1 MTPDPDP
8 LRRAAADTPA
18 APALSDG
25 SREWSHAEL
34 DRAADRLARRLVAAG
49 TAAGDR
55 VALLL
60 PPGAEAVVAIHGVP
74 RAGAVLAPLNLK
86 WSAPERERALAALAP
101 RVILRAG
108 DVPEAGEGAT
118 ASDLPSESPEPPSP
132 HPVAPHD
139 TLAILWTSGTGGRP
153 RGVELTR
160 ENLEASARAARAH
173 LELRA
178 TDRWYAALNPAHVGG
193 LALVVRAAVVG
204 CAVHVHDGFS
214 AADLNRRIDAGDVTH
229 ASLVPVMLDRL
240 LEARGDRPAPASLRC
255 ILLGGAA
262 APLRTV
268 RRAVALGFPVALT
281 YGLTEAA
288 SQVATAPPELVRRA
302 LARSGELPGAPPLPG
317 VEIRVSEEGEILVRA
332 PTVARGYFRP
342 PAAAH
347 PAPDPGAADDA
358 REAPRPPVVDGWLH
372 TGDLGRLDE
381 HAHLRVTG
389 RLSDRIISGGV
400 NVDPSEVEAVVRRH
414 PAVLDASVLGLPD
427 PEWGERVAV
436 AVVLA
441 SDASLT
447 RDEILDFTRPHL
459 SPPKRPRALAVVR
472 ALPRNANGKVDRE
485 RLRGLDWR

>member
-8 LRRAAADTPA
+8 LRRAAADAPA

-108 DVPEAGEGAT
+108 DVPEAGEGAA
-118 ASDLPSESPEPPSP
+118 ASDLPPEAPEPPSP

-214 AADLNRRIDAGDVTH
+214 AAELNRRIDAGRSRTPRSSPSCWTGCSRRGANGRPPPRCA
-229 ASLVPVMLDRL
+229 ASSWGARRRRSAPFGARSRWVSRSPSRTGSRRPRPRSPRHRPSSCAAPSPVPASCLAPPRSPASSSASRKKGKSSCGRRPSRAATSAPPQPRTRRRIRVRRTT
-240 LEARGDRPAPASLRC
+240 RGD
-255 ILLGGAA
+255 
-262 APLRTV
+262 V
-268 RRAVALGFPVALT
+268 
-281 YGLTEAA
+281 
-288 SQVATAPPELVRRA
+288 
-302 LARSGELPGAPPLPG
+302 
-317 VEIRVSEEGEILVRA
+317 
-332 PTVARGYFRP
+332 
-342 PAAAH
+342 
-347 PAPDPGAADDA
+347 
-358 REAPRPPVVDGWLH
+358 PRPPVVDGWLH

-441 SDASLT
+441 SGASLT